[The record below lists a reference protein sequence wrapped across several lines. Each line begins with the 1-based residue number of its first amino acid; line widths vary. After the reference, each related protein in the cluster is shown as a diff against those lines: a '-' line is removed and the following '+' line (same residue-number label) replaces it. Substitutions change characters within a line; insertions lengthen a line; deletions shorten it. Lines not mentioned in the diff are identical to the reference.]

1 MRQLFACDASLH
13 GSDREATAICPGIST
28 GFERHPGGDPCWLL
42 QGTADKQEPRL
53 LAHPEVKAAI
63 DAAKIQRS
71 EQTGIDAEW
80 VLRRLQEAALFAQ
93 AEINAIPEA
102 IQPEEEHEMILWA
115 IAPVERLA
123 SRLQLLEPLTK
134 RGARMMTRTVA
145 WLDGD
150 GGSLDCLLEPME
162 IAA

>member
-1 MRQLFACDASLH
+1 
-13 GSDREATAICPGIST
+13 
-28 GFERHPGGDPCWLL
+28 
-42 QGTADKQEPRL
+42 
-53 LAHPEVKAAI
+53 
-63 DAAKIQRS
+63 
-71 EQTGIDAEW
+71 
-80 VLRRLQEAALFAQ
+80 
-93 AEINAIPEA
+93 
-102 IQPEEEHEMILWA
+102 MILWA